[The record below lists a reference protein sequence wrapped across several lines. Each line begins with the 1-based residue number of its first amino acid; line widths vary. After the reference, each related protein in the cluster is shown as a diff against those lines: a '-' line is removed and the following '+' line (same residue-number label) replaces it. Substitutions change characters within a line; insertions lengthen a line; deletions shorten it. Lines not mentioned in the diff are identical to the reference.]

1 MSLRSQD
8 LYGIEV
14 PWLATMGTD
23 GKWHFAQK
31 DAFGQWSTQS
41 YAAGESVMFI
51 PVPLAD
57 DDFHAAAFRYLHGCV
72 IPFIARHG
80 LHEPNYEKAWET
92 IATQFLPLVYER
104 VGKSR
109 KRKLTRKSTAMD
121 KMPCPEL
128 CDLIDR
134 IVAWGSDPDEL
145 NLVIPFADRSWKWK
159 LEQQKQLAR
168 RSADQSVG
176 DPSSRSLGV
185 SRGDASGERSS
196 EAGQ

>member
-8 LYGIEV
+8 LYGIDV

-23 GKWHFAQK
+23 GKWHFEQK
-31 DAFGQWSTQS
+31 GRFDQWSGDS
-41 YAAGESVMFI
+41 YGAGERVMFVV
-51 PVPLAD
+51 VPLAD

-80 LHEPNYEKAWET
+80 LHEPNYDKAWDA
-92 IATQFLPLVYER
+92 IAPQFLPLQYS
-104 VGKSR
+104 GKGK
-109 KRKLTRKSTAMD
+109 KRRLTRKSTAMH

-134 IVAWGSDPDEL
+134 IIAWASDPDEL

-159 LEQQKQLAR
+159 LEQQRRQRAQMAR
-168 RSADQSVG
+168 TA
-176 DPSSRSLGV
+176 
-185 SRGDASGERSS
+185 
-196 EAGQ
+196 